1 MYARNAAVQKILAM
15 NAARVK
21 AIADFVRCG
30 YSEFGVEI
38 AAEGAESLTLTL
50 PAAFPL
56 TPLAADL
63 WNEFQ
68 APVDFRNGPNNDPV
82 LTVWLHKHTPTPS
95 HQQEWAPASQQ
106 PDHCGTFMALTVG
119 VILSATVNW
128 AVSNFH
134 HIQNI
139 SLFDYSYNKET

>member
-1 MYARNAAVQKILAM
+1 M

-38 AAEGAESLTLTL
+38 AAEGANSLTLTL

-63 WNEFQ
+63 WNEFE
-68 APVDFRNGPNNDPV
+68 APVDFKNGPNNEPV
-82 LTVWLHKHTPTPS
+82 LTVWLHKGDTASPHRRQEWPPPSTPS
-95 HQQEWAPASQQ
+95 RCSSAV
-106 PDHCGTFMALTVG
+106 TVSLG
-119 VILSATVNW
+119 VVLSLAANW
-128 AVSNFH
+128 VAANLPLLH
-134 HIQNI
+134 NRT
-139 SLFDYSYNKET
+139 LYELLDTLR